1 MTLFYIKPHSLSQTT
16 TSKYYML
23 PGVTTPFTGPEP
35 VSLIDKKLLDNWGR
49 LTSENQATIIEHM
62 NEFIDS
68 VLADGSPEFMVELG
82 LPSDFK
88 KDHVLEKFYWQLAQ
102 FYRVQF
108 NHITSPTLYS

>member
-1 MTLFYIKPHSLSQTT
+1 M
-16 TSKYYML
+16 
-23 PGVTTPFTGPEP
+23 
-35 VSLIDKKLLDNWGR
+35 SLIDKKLLDNWGR
-49 LTSENQATIIEHM
+49 LTPENQATIIEHT

-68 VLADGSPEFMVELG
+68 VLADGSPEFMVKLG